1 MSLYYKIWSDCI
13 TRLRSLPKNQEN
25 WQLKSMIIMSTS
37 MTFNLILLMVV
48 LQREVFGHFFYEIN
62 ISTLSGFE
70 NYVFTMLVLYLL
82 PCVIINYLLI
92 FHRKR
97 YEKIL
102 VKYPYYNGKLSLVYM
117 LISLLLP
124 IVLIWIGI
132 IYTKYF

>member
-1 MSLYYKIWSDCI
+1 
-13 TRLRSLPKNQEN
+13 
-25 WQLKSMIIMSTS
+25 MSTS

-70 NYVFTMLVLYLL
+70 NYAFTMLVLYLL